1 VAVALSYRGSRLAQS
16 NPPELRDKYLEWCSA
31 RVVERLAALT
41 PAELEMLAHRA
52 EGAVDAG
59 MDGPAFSDEGLGRLL
74 SGLSGYLGA
83 MARREIELLYLD
95 LRLPDFATW
104 EAAYRADPTP
114 VERELIGLRAHRRAA
129 VEDPAA

>member
-1 VAVALSYRGSRLAQS
+1 LVPTNA
-16 NPPELRDKYLEWCSA
+16 PELRDKYLEWCSA
-31 RVVERLAALT
+31 RVVERLAGLSGG
-41 PAELEMLAHRA
+41 ELEDLARRA

-59 MDGPAFSDEGLGRLL
+59 LDGPAFSEEGLGRLL
-74 SGLSGYLGA
+74 SGLSGHLGA
-83 MARREIELLYLD
+83 VARREIELLYLD

-104 EAAYRADPTP
+104 EAAYHRDPAS